1 MGPSA
6 LEAASEQLGAGPYSP
21 RGKPGRRRPA
31 WPRTEDTRS
40 PNSPFCWRRDACP
53 ELALHTHSHARRSQS
68 SARSARPVWRARAR
82 RCVRASQ
89 QLGQGLGLGAL
100 ALTAR
105 GRVATAGGRHDESP
119 AVVHGCIS
127 ADTAP
132 RMRRE
137 SLHNTHDKEHTGAAP
152 TAPRHAPLGRNRPAP
167 SSTTGRPSA
176 SWSQPPPRSAA
187 SPIAAG
193 DSSNGKFRDHAD
205 DPGSSAGLPGSARR
219 GGCWICPQS
228 YDAAIS
234 AARLVGR
241 ARAACTAAAS
251 HDWGQGQQPPRRADP
266 GNPAVE
272 TGRH

>member
-1 MGPSA
+1 M
-6 LEAASEQLGAGPYSP
+6 
-21 RGKPGRRRPA
+21 
-31 WPRTEDTRS
+31 
-40 PNSPFCWRRDACP
+40 DA
-53 ELALHTHSHARRSQS
+53 HGHARRSQS
-68 SARSARPVWRARAR
+68 SARSAGPVWRARAR

-105 GRVATAGGRHDESP
+105 GRVATAGGRHDESL

-187 SPIAAG
+187 SPIAAC
-193 DSSNGKFRDHAD
+193 DPSNGKFRDLAD

-219 GGCWICPQS
+219 GGCWLCPQS
-228 YDAAIS
+228 
-234 AARLVGR
+234 
-241 ARAACTAAAS
+241 
-251 HDWGQGQQPPRRADP
+251 
-266 GNPAVE
+266 
-272 TGRH
+272 